1 MNIDK
6 KMTIISNTLRLLS
19 QMIAS
24 MHSQPQAHEKILR
37 TGAVDLVKEAMTLS
51 KELQPCINID
61 ALFCLTNMMNI
72 RELALDASV
81 LG

>member
-24 MHSQPQAHEKILR
+24 VHSQPDAHEKILK
-37 TGAVDLVKEAMTLS
+37 TNSVELVKEAMTLS
-51 KELQPCINID
+51 KDL
-61 ALFCLTNMMNI
+61 
-72 RELALDASV
+72 
-81 LG
+81 